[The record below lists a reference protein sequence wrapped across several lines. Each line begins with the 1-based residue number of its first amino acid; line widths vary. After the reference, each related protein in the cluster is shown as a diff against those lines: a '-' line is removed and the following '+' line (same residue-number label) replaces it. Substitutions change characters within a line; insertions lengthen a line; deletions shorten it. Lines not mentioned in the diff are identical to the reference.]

1 MTEEQRDSLLIEM
14 SENIKTINN
23 VLEKHSE
30 ELVNLRQNMERMEH
44 ELTEKIDKNSKEIV
58 CLGQNME
65 RMEKELTEKI
75 DKNSKEIVCLGQNME
90 RMEKELTE
98 KIDKNSKE
106 IVRLRKNTAKM
117 EYELTDKIMALFDL
131 GEVNKDKFEET
142 DLRTKGIE
150 NTLDWHD
157 RRLMKLEMTD

>member
-30 ELVNLRQNMERMEH
+30 ILASHSEILESHSKMLGEHSKELVNLRQDM
-44 ELTEKIDKNSKEIV
+44 L
-58 CLGQNME
+58 
-65 RMEKELTEKI
+65 
-75 DKNSKEIVCLGQNME
+75 

-106 IVRLRKNTAKM
+106 IVRLRKNTEKM

-142 DLRTKGIE
+142 DLRINGIQ
-150 NTLDWHD
+150 NTLEWHD
-157 RRLMKLEMTD
+157 RRLMKIEMTD

>member
-30 ELVNLRQNMERMEH
+30 ILESHSKMLGEHSKELVNLRQDMLRME
-44 ELTEKIDKNSKEIV
+44 
-58 CLGQNME
+58 Q
-65 RMEKELTEKI
+65 
-75 DKNSKEIVCLGQNME
+75 
-90 RMEKELTE
+90 ELTE

-142 DLRTKGIE
+142 DLRINGIQ
-150 NTLDWHD
+150 NTLEWHD
-157 RRLMKLEMTD
+157 RRLMKIEMTD